1 MHITFGTDGWRAI
14 IAEDFTFEN
23 LKLVTGAIATY
34 IKNSEDPGEGVVVGY
49 DQRFLSEQF
58 AEAVAEILGGN
69 GLKVYLT
76 SKPTPTPVTAFAIKH
91 WKCKGGIMLTA
102 SHNPATYHGI
112 KYIPYFAGPA
122 LPETTKK
129 IEEALHQIAQNKE
142 EIKGIKFSELENQG
156 LVEKIDPQEPYLN
169 HLKEIIDISA
179 IKDNPAKI
187 IIDPMYG
194 AGIGYIEKFLE
205 DSGCEVAAIHNY
217 RDPLFGGGMPEPKE
231 DQLGELK
238 TKVLQEKAK
247 LGLAL
252 DGDADRFGV
261 IDKNGEY
268 ITPNQILSLVLDHLI
283 TGRGWEGPVARTVST
298 THTLDNICEI
308 YGTFVKETPVGF
320 KYIGQALR
328 EGCILGGEE
337 SGGLSI
343 KGHIPEKDGIL
354 ACLLILEIL
363 CASEKSISENL
374 QDLKEKYGGFVSR
387 RLDLK
392 VEPEQK
398 EELQEIVK
406 AYEPVKILGK
416 PVVERI
422 TVDGTKIKLAD
433 GSWVLIRPSGTEPLF
448 RIYAEAPTMDDVE
461 AMQMEV
467 KGEVFGRKGS
477 IK

>member
-1 MHITFGTDGWRAI
+1 MNIKFGTDGWRAI
-14 IAEDFTFEN
+14 IAKDFTFDN
-23 LKLVTGAIATY
+23 LQLVTGAIAHY
-34 IKNSEDPGEGVVVGY
+34 IKNSADPGEGVVVGY

-58 AEAVAEILGGN
+58 AEVVAEILGGN
-69 GLKVYLT
+69 GLKVYLI
-76 SKPTPTPVTAFAIKH
+76 SKPTPTPVTAYAIMH

-129 IEEALHQIAQNKE
+129 IEEALHELSQNKAE
-142 EIKGIKFSELENQG
+142 LKRIKFSELENRG
-156 LVEKIDPQEPYLN
+156 LVERIAPQEQYLR
-169 HLKEIIDISA
+169 HLKEIIDIST
-179 IKDNPAKI
+179 IKNNPAKI

-205 DSGCEVAAIHNY
+205 NSGCEMTAIHNY

-231 DQLGELK
+231 DQLQELK
-238 TKVLQEKAK
+238 KKVIQEKAQ

-268 ITPNQILSLVLDHLI
+268 ITPNQILALVLEHLI
-283 TGRGWEGPVARTVST
+283 TRRGWEGPVARTVST
-298 THTLDNICEI
+298 THTLDNICELC
-308 YGTFVKETPVGF
+308 GKFVKETPVGF

-354 ACLLILEIL
+354 ACLLVLEIL
-363 CASEKSISENL
+363 CASGLSISENMEAL
-374 QDLKEKYGGFVSR
+374 VSKCGGFASK

-398 EELQEIVK
+398 EELLKAVK
-406 AYEPVKILGK
+406 EFEPLKILGK

-422 TVDGTKIKLAD
+422 TLDGTKIKLAD

-448 RIYAEAPTMDDVE
+448 RIYAEAPTMGEVE
-461 AMQMEV
+461 AMQSEV
-467 KGEVFGRKGS
+467 KGEVFG
-477 IK
+477 